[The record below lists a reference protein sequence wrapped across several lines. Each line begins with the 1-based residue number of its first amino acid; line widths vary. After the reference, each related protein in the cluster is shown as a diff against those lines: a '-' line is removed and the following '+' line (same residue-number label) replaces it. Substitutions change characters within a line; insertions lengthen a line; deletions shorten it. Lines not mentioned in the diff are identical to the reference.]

1 MDDRLEIKGT
11 AMVNLDETG
20 YMISTSLGYS
30 PWINWKFEMGLLH
43 FIGDKNDEEN
53 AFSLMEDF
61 SHLRVGMFYNF

>member
-1 MDDRLEIKGT
+1 
-11 AMVNLDETG
+11 
-20 YMISTSLGYS
+20 
-30 PWINWKFEMGLLH
+30 MGLLH